1 MSFPAILAL
10 EDGSV
15 FYGKGFGKEKF
26 DVGELVFNTSMS
38 GYQEII
44 TDPSYKKQIITFTH
58 PHIGNTGINNDDN
71 ESNQVHSSGVV
82 VNKFCEKP
90 SNWRSIKSLEE
101 FLNENDVMAI
111 SDVDTREITTI
122 LREKGALNCCIGSLS
137 KISEKDAI
145 KKAQEFDGLKGMD
158 LAQVV
163 STKDEY
169 LWNEGVWPENK
180 KTRDSNMVVAY
191 DYGIKENILRL
202 LADHVGE
209 VKVVNAETPFEE
221 IMKFSPKGIFLSN
234 GPGDPEPC
242 VYAIDSIRKFL
253 KEEVPIFGICLGH
266 QLLALAGGAKTYKM
280 KFGHHGANHPVQ
292 DLSNKKVQITSM
304 NHGFT
309 VDIDTLPSNVQETHR
324 SLFDQSNCGFEVK
337 DKPIFSV
344 QFHPEASPGP
354 QDCYYIFEKFI
365 KTIQSVNKRKYG
377 AKKK

>member
-90 SNWRSIKSLEE
+90 SNWRSVKSLEE

-122 LREKGALNCCIGSLS
+122 LREKGAMNCCIGSLS
-137 KISEKDAI
+137 KISEKEAI

-221 IMKFSPKGIFLSN
+221 IMKLSPKGIFLSN

-292 DLSNKKVQITSM
+292 DIDSKEVFITSQ
-304 NHGFT
+304 NHGFA
-309 VDIDTLPSNVQETHR
+309 VDEDTLPSNIKTTHI
-324 SLFDQSNCGFEVK
+324 SLFDKSLQGIEFK
-337 DKPIFSV
+337 DTPAFSF
-344 QFHPEASPGP
+344 QGHPEASPGP
-354 QDCYYIFEKFI
+354 QE
-365 KTIQSVNKRKYG
+365 IQSLF
-377 AKKK
+377 KKFSTMVKDYAET

>member
-15 FYGKGFGKEKF
+15 FYGSGFGKEKF

-90 SNWRSIKSLEE
+90 SNWRSVKSLEE

-122 LREKGALNCCIGSLS
+122 LREKGAMNCCIGSLS
-137 KISEKDAI
+137 KISEKEAI

-169 LWNEGVWPENK
+169 LWNEGVWPQNK

-209 VKVVNAETPFEE
+209 VKVVNAETSFEE
-221 IMKFSPKGIFLSN
+221 IIKLSPKGIFLSN

-242 VYAIDSIRKFL
+242 RYAIDNIRKFL
-253 KEEVPIFGICLGH
+253 KEGVPIFGICLGH

-292 DLSNKKVQITSM
+292 DIESKEVFITSQ
-304 NHGFT
+304 NHGFA
-309 VDIDTLPSNVQETHR
+309 VDEDTLPSNIKTTHI
-324 SLFDQSNCGFEVK
+324 SLFDKSLQGIEFK
-337 DKPIFSV
+337 DTPAFSF
-344 QFHPEASPGP
+344 QGHPEASPGP
-354 QDCYYIFEKFI
+354 QE
-365 KTIQSVNKRKYG
+365 IQSLF
-377 AKKK
+377 KKFSTMVKDYAET